1 MIRKGKDIFGE
12 VVNVASRM
20 QSKAPPG
27 DILLTD
33 ATYQEIKE
41 YVRCTQLGDIEVK
54 GIKDFITAY
63 SPQEVIADTTKLMD
77 GGKDEPGL
85 QRLKESIFVPSFQ
98 IPSGKADAGPLP
110 ALIKEIFSEISRAIE
125 ELASDYHDEYEF
137 KKYLQEKWNAG
148 DGPAFGWAARMAP
161 PLGGMCGR
169 RPRHL
174 TPPRY
179 PTAFDAA
186 AVFHGI

>member
-1 MIRKGKDIFGE
+1 MRIDQEKFQTRIGLNTGSVIRKGKDIFGE

-77 GGKDEPGL
+77 GGKDEPGPEAEGIDL
-85 QRLKESIFVPSFQ
+85 RPE
-98 IPSGKADAGPLP
+98 LP
-110 ALIKEIFSEISRAIE
+110 DPFRQS
-125 ELASDYHDEYEF
+125 
-137 KKYLQEKWNAG
+137 
-148 DGPAFGWAARMAP
+148 
-161 PLGGMCGR
+161 GR
-169 RPRHL
+169 R
-174 TPPRY
+174 
-179 PTAFDAA
+179 AA
-186 AVFHGI
+186 SRPY